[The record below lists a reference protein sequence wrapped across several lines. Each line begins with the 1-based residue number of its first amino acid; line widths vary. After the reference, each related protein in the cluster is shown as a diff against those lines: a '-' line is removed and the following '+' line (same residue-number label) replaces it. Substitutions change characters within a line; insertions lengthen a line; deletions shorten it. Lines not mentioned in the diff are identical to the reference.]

1 MAWSL
6 LSAALQATTRNA
18 ADQASREQAASAP
31 APTDPGNVR
40 ELMHPPEPTSDEA
53 ASPLAAERF
62 EASVDLSGGRSEVSG
77 DVSEAA
83 VPDATSS
90 KPASEPPSEPYSERS
105 RERTGD
111 NPRTSHPDALP
122 QGSQGSQGPQGPDEP
137 EIPEAREEPAPVPYG
152 NETWIFAGGLVRA
165 LEQTGMVEG
174 LLASGSRP
182 SIVYGWGLATAPAI
196 LCSLG
201 DPLEVRRSFER
212 LRGQRLITAAVLSRN
227 RWVRCPVPLPR
238 VGESL
243 HAVLHEAAP
252 EIELLLDVEGRFL
265 PIAVGTLASVLDSAS
280 RVDSREERTLARAI
294 SGAAERGSL
303 TVLVLGRHE
312 AECSGPQVT
321 AAIETVR
328 AAGGAVHFVP
338 PVGSAKSPSVLELL
352 LPGSGRVDRLVN
364 CGREAGLRWMEG
376 RRHRSTG

>member
-6 LSAALQATTRNA
+6 LSAAVQATNRIA
-18 ADQASREQAASAP
+18 PDEASREQAPTAPASAP
-31 APTDPGNVR
+31 TPTDPGNLR
-40 ELMHPPEPTSDEA
+40 GPTNPPEPASDET
-53 ASPLAAERF
+53 ASTPAAESC
-62 EASVDLSGGRSEVSG
+62 EASVDLSGGRSEVLG
-77 DVSEAA
+77 DDREAA
-83 VPDATSS
+83 LPDATSS
-90 KPASEPPSEPYSERS
+90 KPPSEPHGERA
-105 RERTGD
+105 GD
-111 NPRTSHPDALP
+111 NPPTSHPDALP
-122 QGSQGSQGPQGPDEP
+122 QGPQGQQAP
-137 EIPEAREEPAPVPYG
+137 EEPDSVPHG
-152 NETWIFAGGLVRA
+152 SETWIFAGGLVRA

-212 LRGQRLITAAVLSRN
+212 LRGQRLIAAAVLSRN

-243 HAVLHEAAP
+243 HSVLHEAAP

-321 AAIETVR
+321 AAVETVR

-338 PVGSAKSPSVLELL
+338 PVGSAKSPSALELL

-376 RRHRSTG
+376 HRHRSAG